1 PVTYE
6 AGVAELYDYSHFG
19 PDPVRQLIDKLG
31 LATVPMS
38 GPTVILGD
46 AVLRNDRDIRRH
58 FGGPTLA
65 AIQAFQR
72 RCRELCPPADY
83 YEGHWQD
90 DNQHPWAN
98 RTFREVLD
106 EIPDEIARKYIEV
119 ACRSDV
125 ATEPHL
131 TSALNGLK
139 NVLMDDP
146 RYLRLYSVVGG
157 IGRLVEE
164 VAKRIKSPI
173 LLESPVTTLARPDAG
188 YRITPRRGGKVE
200 QHDFDMVIMA
210 LPNYWLQRIEWGSRD
225 LRMGMQK
232 HLAHYDNPAHYL
244 RVSVLFKEP
253 FWREQIP
260 GHYFMTDAFGGCC
273 VYDEGARHP
282 CEPYGCLGW
291 LLASGD
297 AMALG
302 NLDDQRLI
310 AMAVDSLP
318 ESLRHGKDLFL
329 EGRVHRWIGT

>member
-106 EIPDEIARKYIEV
+106 DIPDETARKYIEV
-119 ACRSDV
+119 AARSDV

-146 RYLRLYSVVGG
+146 QYLRLYSIEGG
-157 IGRLVEE
+157 IERLTQRLAERLTGQVCLECPAVRVSKNTDGTYRLTVRHAGRFEE
-164 VAKRIKSPI
+164 
-173 LLESPVTTLARPDAG
+173 
-188 YRITPRRGGKVE
+188 
-200 QHDFDMVIMA
+200 HDFDLVVLA
-210 LPNYWLQRIEWGSRD
+210 LPNYWLGRLEWGSRE
-225 LRMGMQK
+225 LRQAMQK
-232 HLAHYDNPAHYL
+232 HLAHYDYPAHYL
-244 RVSVLFKEP
+244 RMSILFQE
-253 FWREQIP
+253 
-260 GHYFMTDAFGGCC
+260 
-273 VYDEGARHP
+273 
-282 CEPYGCLGW
+282 
-291 LLASGD
+291 
-297 AMALG
+297 
-302 NLDDQRLI
+302 
-310 AMAVDSLP
+310 
-318 ESLRHGKDLFL
+318 
-329 EGRVHRWIGT
+329 